1 MVRRHANTDTRFSID
16 NQPLLPRAAS
26 PHYSVRRDKVPFPQ
40 RGESRPATVVCG
52 RLRECKPFLRLLLCP
67 RQRSGSPSPAIAP
80 VEHGPA
86 SQLARNK
93 LPARSAAAVTQ
104 RAGAERRTRAS
115 GLTAAADRAHRR
127 CLPVSGKRS
136 LLQVAWCMR
145 SGAVVCPASLIAAYH
160 PPRACMEIRR
170 SGPKSLQCARRHLTV
185 AWFSRPRPR

>member
-1 MVRRHANTDTRFSID
+1 MVPQFWPDCTSETDECCLSVGRTRWTGACETVV
-16 NQPLLPRAAS
+16 LLLRYYSHFQEVIFAPTLS
-26 PHYSVRRDKVPFPQ
+26 PHCSVRRDKVPFLS
-40 RGESRPATVVCG
+40 GCESRPATVVCG

-115 GLTAAADRAHRR
+115 GLTAAGDRAHRR
-127 CLPVSGKRS
+127 CLSVSGKRS

-145 SGAVVCPASLIAAYH
+145 SGAVVCPASLIAAY
-160 PPRACMEIRR
+160 
-170 SGPKSLQCARRHLTV
+170 
-185 AWFSRPRPR
+185 